1 MDIMNNKKAFS
12 IKSVIIVGIA
22 SLLLGV
28 IVTAKFNVTPQT
40 DAQSFWKEKGEK
52 TEIPQL

>member
-40 DAQSFWKEKGEK
+40 YAQSFWK
-52 TEIPQL
+52 